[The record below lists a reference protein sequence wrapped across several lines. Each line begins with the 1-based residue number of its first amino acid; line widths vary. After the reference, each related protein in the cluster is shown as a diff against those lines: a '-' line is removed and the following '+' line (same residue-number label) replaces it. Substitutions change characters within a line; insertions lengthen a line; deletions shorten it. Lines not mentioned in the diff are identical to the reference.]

1 MQPGAGALKSLPM
14 TSTPPRIKQVLLPNG
29 IPVICEKL
37 PYLSTVTFSIYISAG
52 SRDETE
58 QLSGMLHF
66 LEHMIFKGTKT
77 RSQRDIAIET
87 DTLGGNIDAYVS
99 REGSCFS
106 AHVVMHRF
114 EQAFSLLADMVTSA
128 TFPKDEIE
136 NERNVIIEEI
146 RSAED
151 SPSEVLHDAVYTTV
165 FGDHCLSRQITGD
178 INSVQRISQKD
189 LVAARELYYKSPRI
203 VIAACGNID
212 ISQVAESA
220 EKAFGAI
227 EQVEHKRELAKIS
240 YEPKVKTINKKL
252 EQVRLMLVRP
262 AISMRDNR
270 EAELSIAD
278 SLIGACVS
286 SHLFQKIR
294 EERGLAYSISS
305 FYELYEE
312 TGFFAISSA
321 TSPDRLE
328 ELVHTIF
335 TELKNFD
342 PTDEEIERAKQTEFD
357 NLLMSL
363 ESSAGRIHAMTEQ
376 KVYYGRVYSREEMEN
391 EIRDVSA
398 KGVREIMEE
407 LSLAQRG
414 YSAIAVGSLT
424 SADRRFLE
432 QEVL

>member
-1 MQPGAGALKSLPM
+1 M
-14 TSTPPRIKQVLLPNG
+14 TTTPPEIRQALLPNG

-52 SRDETE
+52 SRDETKR
-58 QLSGMLHF
+58 LSGMLHF

-77 RSQRDIAIET
+77 RSQKDIAIET
-87 DTLGGNIDAYVS
+87 DILGGNIDAYVS

-106 AHVVMHRF
+106 AHVVINRF

-136 NERNVIIEEI
+136 NERKVIIEEI

-151 SPSEVLHDAVYTTV
+151 SPSEVLHDAVYKTV
-165 FGDHCLSRQITGD
+165 FGDHPLSRQITGD
-178 INSVQRISQKD
+178 IDSVQGISYKD
-189 LVAARELYYKSPRI
+189 LIEARELYYKSPRI
-203 VIAACGNID
+203 VVAACGNID
-212 ISQVAESA
+212 ISQVVESA
-220 EKAFGAI
+220 EKAFGSMKP
-227 EQVEHKRELAKIS
+227 VEHKREFAKIS
-240 YEPKVKTINKKL
+240 YEPKVKIINKKL

-262 AISMRDNR
+262 AISMQENR

-321 TSPDRLE
+321 TSPDRIE
-328 ELVHTIF
+328 ELVDTIF
-335 TELKNFD
+335 TELENFD
-342 PTDEEIERAKQTEFD
+342 PTDEEIERTKQTEFE

-376 KVYYGRVYSREEMEN
+376 KVYYGRVYTREEMEN
-391 EIRDVSA
+391 EIRNVSA
-398 KGVREIMEE
+398 QGVRKIMKE
-407 LSLAQRG
+407 LSLTERG
-414 YSAIAVGSLT
+414 YCAIAVGPLKNT
-424 SADRRFLE
+424 DRRFLE
-432 QEVL
+432 KEVL